1 MYIERCINQKE
12 GHGKSVMRNGHRKSV
27 ILTIPLPWG
36 VRKGRSDLSQ
46 PLAICQMAERTML
59 SFPPNNFNTPL
70 SSIPTILRERISVT
84 AFLFKKKWHSK
95 F

>member
-1 MYIERCINQKE
+1 
-12 GHGKSVMRNGHRKSV
+12 
-27 ILTIPLPWG
+27 
-36 VRKGRSDLSQ
+36 
-46 PLAICQMAERTML
+46 LAICQMAERTML